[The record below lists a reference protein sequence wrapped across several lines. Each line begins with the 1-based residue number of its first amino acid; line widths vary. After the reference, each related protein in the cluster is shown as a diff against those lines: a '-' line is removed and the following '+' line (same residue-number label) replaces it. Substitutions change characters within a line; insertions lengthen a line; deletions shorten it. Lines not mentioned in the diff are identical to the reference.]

1 MTTHRDQPCDKK
13 YLHQISH
20 KRIDPPLLSG
30 STTLQEM
37 IDEAFLSYNAGRLSE
52 ACKIF
57 SQKML
62 AENTTVGLSLS
73 GALTP
78 AGLGMSCLVPL
89 VEAGFIDWIV
99 STGAN
104 LYHDTHFALGMA
116 MHQSRPGLDDL
127 KLRENQVIRIYD
139 IVFDYENLLGTDRFY
154 RTLCRGPAFQKS
166 MGTAEFHALC
176 GKYVA
181 AHEDGEPQK
190 GERQAST
197 PRENPGA
204 PKHRSLLAAAYR
216 CGVPIF
222 TSSPGD
228 SSIGM
233 NLAALLLEGSALR
246 IDPLRDVNQS
256 AAIVWDAKKTGRSGV
271 LILGGGSPK
280 NFILQTE
287 PQIQEVLGLD
297 ESGHDYFLQFTDARP
312 DTGGLSGATPQEAMT
327 WGKVDPDQLP
337 DTVTCYLDST
347 VALPLLT
354 VYALATHQPRPLR
367 RLLDRLESLMSQLET
382 AYGKRRQS
390 EE

>member
-1 MTTHRDQPCDKK
+1 MLYPVRMDSPEKCPQN

-20 KRIDPPLLSG
+20 QRIDPPALTSATGISAL
-30 STTLQEM
+30 
-37 IDEAFLSYNAGRLSE
+37 IDETLLSYNGGRLRE
-52 ACKIF
+52 ACRLF
-57 SQKML
+57 TTKML
-62 AENTTVGLSLS
+62 ADDTIAGLSLS

-78 AGLGMSCLVPL
+78 AGLGISALVPL
-89 VEAGFIDWIV
+89 IEAGFIDWMV

-154 RTLCRGPAFQKS
+154 RTLCRGEAFQKT
-166 MGTAEFHALC
+166 MGTAEFHHLV

-181 AHEDGEPQK
+181 AHEKETG
-190 GERQAST
+190 
-197 PRENPGA
+197 REGS
-204 PKHRSLLAAAYR
+204 SLLAAAYR

-233 NLAALLLEGSALR
+233 NLAALQLEGSALR

-256 AAIVWDAKKTGRSGV
+256 AAIVYDAKKAGRSGV

-287 PQIQEVLGLD
+287 PQIQEVLRLP
-297 ESGHDYFLQFTDARP
+297 EKGHDYFLQVTDARP

-354 VYALATHQPRPLR
+354 AYALARHAPRTPR
-367 RLLDRLESLMSQLET
+367 RLMDRLEEITRQLEQEY
-382 AYGKRRQS
+382 AERRK
-390 EE
+390 EEES